1 MENLRGNL
9 RNFVDILG
17 KLGNFE
23 RNEVSLGGS
32 PTINSTLVGVGWIQ
46 DVSLARIG
54 KKIHELQGKLNTV
67 CFFHKCKNG
76 SFFLSLTSS

>member
-9 RNFVDILG
+9 RNFEDILG

-46 DVSLARIG
+46 DVSLASIG
-54 KKIHELQGKLNTV
+54 PKKYMNCREIQCV
-67 CFFHKCKNG
+67 FFHDPKTVH
-76 SFFLSLTSS
+76 SFYH